1 MTKRHVR
8 RSHPASWILDELSII
23 QGPFVA
29 SMREAGYRA
38 ATARLYQFSLERVA
52 RWLARRRRSICSVSA
67 EDVPVILRQFF
78 LRRLR
83 CRTQSRH
90 RAALHAWLW
99 YRGLPRERWGE
110 FRHAQWRSWLD
121 EYDRF
126 LTTNRGLSIST
137 RTYRRRYARL
147 FLAASFG
154 RGPAHWDRLTSRDV
168 WRFSEC
174 FAAKVKPSSANVML
188 GSLKSLLRYA
198 HLRGV
203 CGPELVEA
211 VPKVANYGREQ
222 PPCTLI
228 EQDRRRL
235 INLPS
240 EDRPADMR
248 DRAMLLCMLEAGLR
262 ASDVAQLM
270 LRDFNLKDRTL
281 NVFSSKTGDRRWIPV
296 PAHVADAIAEYI
308 QTARPTG
315 ISDRL
320 FLRIHPP
327 SSRPTTP
334 SVVRCAVRR
343 AYSRCGFPSA
353 WTGTHRLRHTFAT
366 RLYARGA
373 TLVEISGLL
382 GHRCL
387 DSSTRYTHIDLTGL
401 RTLAQPWPMATPSSV
416 QH

>member
-1 MTKRHVR
+1 
-8 RSHPASWILDELSII
+8 
-23 QGPFVA
+23 
-29 SMREAGYRA
+29 MRQAGYPA
-38 ATARLYQFSLERVA
+38 ATARLYQLSLERVA
-52 RWLARRRRSICSVSA
+52 MWLSRRGRGICSMVA

-78 LRRLR
+78 LRRWR
-83 CRTQSRH
+83 CRTKSRH
-90 RAALHAWLW
+90 RAALHAWLQF
-99 YRGLPRERWGE
+99 RGLRRERPDE
-110 FRHAQWRSWLD
+110 FRCAQWRPWFD

-126 LTTNRGLSIST
+126 LTSNRGLSVNT
-137 RTYRRRYARL
+137 RIYRRRYARL

-174 FAAKVKPSSANVML
+174 FVAKVKPSSANIML

-211 VPKVANYGREQ
+211 VPKVANYGWEQ
-222 PPCTLI
+222 PPCTLT

-235 INLPS
+235 IDLPP

-262 ASDVAQLM
+262 ASDVAQLV
-270 LRDFNLKDRTL
+270 LQDFDPKKRAL

-296 PAHVADAIAEYI
+296 PSPVADAIAKYI
-308 QTARPTG
+308 QTARATG

-327 SSRPTTP
+327 LSQPIAP

-343 AYSRCGFPSA
+343 AYSRCGFPSE

-373 TLVEISGLL
+373 TLPEISGLL
-382 GHRCL
+382 GHRCPE
-387 DSSTRYTHIDLTGL
+387 SSVRYTHTDLTSL
-401 RTLAQPWPMATPSSV
+401 RSLAQPWPMPTQGPM
-416 QH
+416 QR